1 VGLGREVATSV
12 TGAVLLVVVL
22 VVVIPAMVLM
32 AGALLSA
39 IVGWS
44 LQERAVETHPGSEL
58 TGLWG

>member
-1 VGLGREVATSV
+1 MA
-12 TGAVLLVVVL
+12 GAVLLVVVL

-39 IVGWS
+39 ILGWA
-44 LQERAVETHPGSEL
+44 LQERATETLQNSEL